1 MYFDASTLRQN
12 DFISRLGK
20 WQSTLDVMTA
30 CYDAVSGV
38 ITQYTADSF
47 KVAVCNE
54 TNQIDINVGDS
65 ISCEL
70 NVFCRKVVFDEKDL
84 YIPDALQDSYW
95 DDNPLLQSGIVSY
108 YGTLIRWPDGAPFGT
123 LCIMDRKPTDY
134 DPKFLQLIDSFRSL
148 IEADL
153 ELLIRFYRKSE
164 FVSSLSHEI
173 RSPMNGIIGMAEA
186 LLIEPLSET
195 QRQKAQIIRDCSM
208 DMLTLLNDV
217 LDMAKIEAGKFT
229 LEPEVFDVKRLLS
242 STQALWHQRASDK
255 GLELR
260 IDLADEIPAYL
271 FGDLQKLRQVIF
283 NLLSNSIKFTD
294 EGYVCLRLKFQP
306 MGRQKCLLLVEIE
319 DTGVGMDE
327 GTRKQIFQP
336 FFQGATPKQAQGT
349 GLGLSICQN
358 MIDIMG
364 GDIGADSLP
373 GRGTC
378 FYLSVPM
385 QLPDTSGNTQNVE
398 DSKAI
403 DRHLIL
409 RDKRVLVVDDSAV
422 NLQVADVL
430 LGSLGCQPVLAD
442 SADMALIQIKA
453 QRFDVVLMDVV
464 MPGTDGFAATALIRA
479 LGGWCT
485 EVPIIA
491 VTANALG
498 DMHEVCAAADMN
510 GYLPKPVTIE
520 SLKAALESVVCLQNV
535 PPKRKAQQG

>member
-47 KVAVCNE
+47 KVAVCND
-54 TNQIDINVGDS
+54 TNQIDIDVGDS

-95 DDNPLLQSGIVSY
+95 DDNPLVQSGIVSY

-242 STQALWHQRASDK
+242 STQALWHQRASDR

-260 IDLADEIPAYL
+260 IDLADEIPPYL
-271 FGDLQKLRQVIF
+271 FGDLQKLRQIIF

-294 EGYVCLRLKFQP
+294 EGYVCLRLKSQP

-327 GTRKQIFQP
+327 MTRKQIFQP
-336 FFQGATPKQAQGT
+336 FYQGATPKQSLGT

-358 MIDIMG
+358 MIEIMG

-373 GRGTC
+373 GRGSC

-385 QLPDTSGNTQNVE
+385 QLPDARGDTHDVDGGRIV
-398 DSKAI
+398 
-403 DRHLIL
+403 DRYMKLK
-409 RDKRVLVVDDSAV
+409 DKRVLVVDDSPV

-442 SADMALIQIKA
+442 SADMALLQIKA
-453 QRFDVVLMDVV
+453 QRFDIVMMDVV
-464 MPGTDGFAATALIRA
+464 MPDTDGFAATALIRA

-520 SLKAALESVVCLQNV
+520 SLKAALESVVCLQRE
-535 PPKRKAQQG
+535 PPKPKAQQG